1 MFNSTHASKIKN
13 EKISRWRLELSCF
26 HYDIVY
32 RPGAQSAAADALSRV
47 CGAMSEVDGLRKLHD
62 DLCHPGITRMT
73 RVIRVSPPSEHFVR
87 SRNLPYSVEDVK
99 KMTASCSTCAELKP
113 RFHKPEPSH
122 LIKATQPFERL
133 CLDFKGPLPS
143 STKNTYLLTIV
154 DEFSR
159 FPFAFPCPT

>member
-1 MFNSTHASKIKN
+1 
-13 EKISRWRLELSCF
+13 
-26 HYDIVY
+26 
-32 RPGAQSAAADALSRV
+32 
-47 CGAMSEVDGLRKLHD
+47 MSEVDGLRKLHD

-73 RVIRVSPPSEHFVR
+73 HFVR

-113 RFHKPEPSH
+113 RFHKPESSH

-133 CLDFKGPLPS
+133 SLDFKGPLPS

-159 FPFAFPCPT
+159 FPFAFPCPDMTATTIIKCLCQLFAIFGMPSFIHSDRGSSFMSEALRQFLLGRGDRHEQNDTV